1 MKQQYILTID
11 QSTSGTKLLI
21 IDVQGQ
27 VIIRK
32 AVSHEQIY
40 PQSGWVEHNPIEIYE
55 NVKQLMKEI
64 IDERVISVDELKVLT
79 ITNQRETIVV
89 WDKKTGKPVYNAI
102 VWQCR
107 RTTSICEDLKVT
119 GYGDLIQEKTGLIID
134 PYFSASKIK
143 WILENVS
150 SANEK
155 ADKGELLLGTVDSW
169 LIWKLTNGKVHA
181 TDVTNASRTL
191 LYNIENQNWDDE
203 LLRVF
208 NIPKVMLP
216 EVKYSDDLYGTVEVD
231 ELSALKL
238 PISGVIGDSQAALFG
253 QQCFKKGLAKA
264 TFGTGTSVMIYTDV
278 LKKNKS
284 GLVSTVAWGLNGK
297 VDYAQEGIIHMTG
310 DVIKWLKED
319 LGLINDLKEAESLAK
334 SLPDNQG
341 VYLIPA
347 FVGLGAPYWSPETR
361 AAIVGM
367 NRNTEKKHIIRAA
380 LESIV
385 YQVKDVIKFMQIETN
400 IQLEELRVDGG
411 ATSNKFLM
419 QYLADVLGI
428 DVIVSSVEELSAKG
442 SAIIGGLGFGIW
454 ESTDE
459 INMLTQ
465 NNRVYKPILTK
476 DLTNKYY
483 LEWKEYVARII
494 CSK

>member
-21 IDVQGQ
+21 IDAQGQ
-27 VIIRK
+27 VIVRK
-32 AVSHEQIY
+32 TVSHEQIY

-55 NVKQLMKEI
+55 NIKKLIKEI
-64 IDERVISVDELKVLT
+64 IDEKVIPVDELKVLT

-89 WDKKTGKPVYNAI
+89 WDKKTGNPVYNAI

-107 RTTSICEDLKVT
+107 RTTSICEDLKVN
-119 GYGDLIQEKTGLIID
+119 GYEDLIQEKTGLIID
-134 PYFSASKIK
+134 PYFSAPKIK

-150 SANEK
+150 GAKEG
-155 ADKGELLLGTVDSW
+155 ADKGELLLGTIDSW

-191 LYNIENQNWDDE
+191 LYNIDNQNWDDK

-216 EVKYSDDLYGTVEVD
+216 EVKYSDDIYGTVEVD
-231 ELSALKL
+231 ELSSIKL

-253 QQCFKKGLAKA
+253 QQCFKRGLAKA
-264 TFGTGTSVMIYTDV
+264 TFGTGTSVMIYTGV
-278 LKKNKS
+278 LKKGKN
-284 GLVSTVAWGLNGK
+284 GLVSTVAWGLNGE
-297 VDYAQEGIIHMTG
+297 VSYAQEGIIHMTG

-319 LGLINDLKEAESLAK
+319 LGLINNLKEAESLAK

-347 FVGLGAPYWSPETR
+347 FVGLGAPYWSPESR

-367 NRNTEKKHIIRAA
+367 NRNTKKKHIIRAA

-385 YQVKDVIKFMQIETN
+385 YQVKDVIKLLQIETN
-400 IQLEELRVDGG
+400 IQLEELKVDGG

-419 QYLADVLGI
+419 QYLASVLGI
-428 DVIVSSVEELSAKG
+428 DVIVSNVEELSAKG
-442 SAIIGGLGFGIW
+442 SATIGGLGVGIW
-454 ESTDE
+454 DSIDE
-459 INMLTQ
+459 INIITQ
-465 NNRVYKPILTK
+465 NNRVYKPVLPK

-483 LEWKEYVARII
+483 QEWKENVERII